1 MKLGT
6 VTKSDKKNSST
17 SKRFDDDA
25 LWTNC
30 KDKFTTFP
38 IYDIV
43 ETIRRP
49 ESVCMITLL

>member
-25 LWTNC
+25 LSTNC
-30 KDKFTTFP
+30 KDKFTKFP

>member
-6 VTKSDKKNSST
+6 VTKSDNKNSST

-25 LWTNC
+25 LSTNC